1 MAELIMSEQDIV
13 NAICIDQAWKNED
26 LLPENVE
33 VELIYDDDEG
43 FSAEVEIPNQNYV
56 LGSFDMIQSIRFYIK
71 EVLQQ
76 DPYAASIKL
85 LLDRE
90 EGIIASIQ

>member
-13 NAICIDQAWKNED
+13 NAICIEQSFKNNISPED
-26 LLPENVE
+26 VE

-43 FSAEVEIPNQNYV
+43 FSAELEFRGQQQII
-56 LGSFDMIQSIRFYIK
+56 GSFEMIQAIRYWIA
-71 EVLQQ
+71 EVQNE
-76 DPYAASIKL
+76 DPYAAGIKL

-90 EGIIASIQ
+90 EGIIASIN